1 LVTNNDVLMSWM
13 NRIVLAWVM
22 SSVLLASAWARD
34 TSLPPVVIAA
44 LKAQNIPAGGLS
56 VYAEDLDSGEMLLSH
71 NAEVSRQPASTIK
84 TLTTFVALDVLGPTY
99 TWKTRAYANGTLKNG
114 VLNGDLILVGG
125 ADPYMTAERWWSFV
139 AELRQTGVK
148 TITGDVIIDRSYF
161 APLSEDRAAFDG
173 APEKSYNVIPD
184 ALMVNFQTSRFT
196 LTGDIENNRPT
207 LIVEP
212 NPANLQVVNEMR
224 FSGKNCRRG
233 YLGLRF
239 STPQG
244 ASSNSITLGGTA
256 GTGCGR
262 LTVARAIM
270 SAPEYAF
277 GTFKTYFEQQGGK
290 INGGLRQATLPPQA
304 KLLVSFDSLTLAEII
319 RLVNKFSNNIMARTL
334 FLTLG
339 AEKYGA
345 PATTDKGQRAINE
358 WLAQRQID
366 TRGIVLDNGSGL
378 SRLERT
384 TALGL
389 GSMLKFAWQNQFMP
403 EFSASLP
410 LAATDGTLR
419 SRFQS
424 PAMRGRLRLKT
435 GHMEGVASLAGFV
448 SAASGKHY
456 VVVTIVNHP
465 GAQYGPGDEVEA
477 SVLRW
482 VFGQ

>member
-1 LVTNNDVLMSWM
+1 MALI
-13 NRIVLAWVM
+13 NRILLCWVLSSVVLAP
-22 SSVLLASAWARD
+22 AWARD
-34 TSLPPVVIAA
+34 TPLPPVVINA
-44 LKAQNIPAGGLS
+44 LRMQNIPAGGLS
-56 VYAEDLDSGEMLLSH
+56 VYAEDLDSGEVLLSH
-71 NAEVSRQPASTIK
+71 NAELLRQPASTIK
-84 TLTTFVALDVLGPTY
+84 VLTTFVALDVLGPVY
-99 TWKTRAYANGTLKNG
+99 TWKTRAYANGTIKNG
-114 VLNGDLILVGG
+114 VLTGDLVLVGG
-125 ADPYMTAERWWSFV
+125 GDPYMVAERWWSFV
-139 AELRQTGVK
+139 AELRQTGIK

-161 APLSEDRAAFDG
+161 AALDEDRAAFDG
-173 APEKSYNVIPD
+173 SPERSYNVIPD

-196 LTGDIENNRPT
+196 LTGDVDAGKPV
-207 LIVEP
+207 LLVEP
-212 NPANLQVVNEMR
+212 HPANLQIDNNVR
-224 FSGKNCRRG
+224 LTGRNCRRG

-244 ASSNSITLGGTA
+244 SSSNNIAFGGTA

-262 LTVARAIM
+262 VTVARAIM

-290 INGGLRQATLPPQA
+290 INGKLRLGTLPSQA
-304 KLLVSFDSLTLAEII
+304 RLLVSFDSLTLAEII

-334 FLTLG
+334 LLTLG
-339 AEKYGA
+339 AEKFGA
-345 PATTDKGQRAINE
+345 PATPEKGARAINE

-366 TRGIVLDNGSGL
+366 TRGFVIDNGSGL
-378 SRLERT
+378 SRVERT

-403 EFSASLP
+403 EFAASLP

-448 SAASGKHY
+448 NAASGKYY

-465 GAQYGPGDEVEA
+465 GAQYGDGDEVEA

>member
-1 LVTNNDVLMSWM
+1 MIGYLSRVLSALLLTMVFSY
-13 NRIVLAWVM
+13 AW
-22 SSVLLASAWARD
+22 SRD
-34 TSLPPVVIAA
+34 TPLPPVVTSA
-44 LKAQNIPAGGLS
+44 LKAQNIAASSLS
-56 VYAEDLDSGEMLLSH
+56 VYAEDVATGEVLLSH
-71 NAEVSRQPASTIK
+71 NAEVLRQPASTIK
-84 TLTTFVALDVLGPTY
+84 TLTTFVALEVLGPAY

-114 VLNGDLILVGG
+114 VLTGDLVLVGG
-125 ADPYMTAERWWSFV
+125 GDPYMTAERWWSFV

-161 APLSEDRAAFDG
+161 APLNEDRATFDG
-173 APEKSYNVIPD
+173 SPEKSYNVIPD

-196 LTGDIENNRPT
+196 LTGDVEAGKPVLMIEPR
-207 LIVEP
+207 
-212 NPANLQVVNEMR
+212 PANLQITNSVTLR
-224 FSGKNCRRG
+224 GSNCKRG
-233 YLGLRF
+233 YQGLRF

-244 ASSNSITLGGTA
+244 ASSNGITLSGTA
-256 GTGCGR
+256 AAGCGR

-270 SAPEYAF
+270 SAPEYAY

-290 INGGLRQATLPPQA
+290 INGGLRLDTLPA
-304 KLLVSFDSLTLAEII
+304 KARLLVNFDSLTMGEII

-334 FLTLG
+334 LLTLG
-339 AEKYGA
+339 AEKFGA
-345 PATTDKGQRAINE
+345 PATTEKGQRAISE

-366 TRGIVLDNGSGL
+366 TRGFVVDNGSGL

-389 GSMLKFAWQNQFMP
+389 GSMLKLAWQNQFMP
-403 EFSASLP
+403 EFAASLP

-424 PAMRGRLRLKT
+424 AAMRGRLRLKT

-448 SAASGKHY
+448 NAASGKHY

-465 GAQYGPGDEVEA
+465 GAQYGSGDEVEA